1 LLNWHEYPKFACME
15 FHEYQIIIADNQF
28 LVVDSLQKLLSES
41 FNIKAEHIV
50 NNKYD
55 LFRTLKQYPQVLLII
70 DPNLMDFDSLSEL
83 RSIIHD
89 HNSKVLVLT
98 NTLSKN
104 DITELNAN
112 GIKNILLKTAERDE
126 ILAALRSTLAGKKY
140 FCQEVLDIFTEIP
153 PEKGLV
159 KETGSL
165 THSETE
171 IVKCIAEGLTTKQ
184 IALHKHISYHT
195 VMTHRKNIF
204 RKLNVNNAS
213 ELVMFAI
220 RAGIIDTIEY
230 HI

>member
-1 LLNWHEYPKFACME
+1 ME
-15 FHEYQIIIADNQF
+15 FQEYQIIIADNQF

-41 FNIKAEHIV
+41 FNIKTEHVV
-50 NNKYD
+50 NTKYD
-55 LFRTLKQYPQVLLII
+55 LIRLLKQHSPVLLII
-70 DPNLMDFDSLSEL
+70 DPNLMDFDSLAEL
-83 RSIIHD
+83 RSIMQY
-89 HNSKVLVLT
+89 NCKVLVLT
-98 NTLSKN
+98 NILSRN
-104 DITELNAN
+104 DITELNAT
-112 GIKNILLKTAERDE
+112 GIKNILLKTAEREE
-126 ILAALRSTLAGKKY
+126 ILAALRSALTGKKY

-153 PEKGLV
+153 PEKGPV

>member
-1 LLNWHEYPKFACME
+1 ME
-15 FHEYQIIIADNQF
+15 FHEHQIIIADNQF
-28 LVVDSLQKLLSES
+28 LVVDSLQKLLSDS
-41 FNIKAEHIV
+41 FNIKADHIV

-55 LFRTLKQYPQVLLII
+55 LMRCVKQYPLVLLII

-83 RSIIHD
+83 RTIMLEK
-89 HNSKVLVLT
+89 NCKVLVLT
-98 NTLSKN
+98 NILSKN
-104 DITELNAN
+104 DITELNAT
-112 GIKNILLKTAERDE
+112 GIKNILLKTAEREE

-153 PEKGLV
+153 PEKGQV

-184 IALHKHISYHT
+184 IAMHKHISFHT

-204 RKLNVNNAS
+204 RKLGVNNAS
-213 ELVMFAI
+213 ELVMYAI

>member
-1 LLNWHEYPKFACME
+1 MD
-15 FHEYQIIIADNQF
+15 FHEYHIIIADDQF
-28 LVVDSLQKLLSES
+28 LVVDSLQKLLSDS
-41 FNIKAEHIV
+41 FNIKADHIV

-55 LFRTLKQYPQVLLII
+55 LMMSVKQHPLVLLII

-83 RSIIHD
+83 RTIMQD
-89 HNSKVLVLT
+89 QNCKVLVLT
-98 NTLSKN
+98 NILSKN
-104 DITELNAN
+104 DITELNAT
-112 GIKNILLKTAERDE
+112 GIKNILLKTAEREE

-153 PEKGLV
+153 PEKGQV

-184 IALHKHISYHT
+184 IAMHKHISFHT

-213 ELVMFAI
+213 ELVMYAI

>member
-1 LLNWHEYPKFACME
+1 LLNWLECPKFAGME

-28 LVVDSLQKLLSES
+28 LIVESLQKLLSDS
-41 FNIKAEHIV
+41 FNGTTGDIV
-50 NNKYD
+50 SNKYD
-55 LFRTLKQYPQVLLII
+55 MVRILKQYPRVLLIL
-70 DPNLMDFDSLSEL
+70 DPNLMDFDNLSEL
-83 RSIIHD
+83 RGILQEHKC
-89 HNSKVLVLT
+89 KVLVLT
-98 NTLSKN
+98 NILSKN
-104 DITELNAN
+104 DITELIAA
-112 GIKNILLKTAERDE
+112 GIKNILLKTAEREE
-126 ILAALRSTLAGKKY
+126 ILTALRSTLAGKKY
-140 FCQEVLDIFTEIP
+140 FCQEALDIFTEIA

-165 THSETE
+165 THTETE

-184 IALHKHISYHT
+184 IAMHKHISFHT

-213 ELVMFAI
+213 ELVMYAI

>member
-1 LLNWHEYPKFACME
+1 LLNWHENPKFAGMD
-15 FHEYQIIIADNQF
+15 FHDYHIIIADNQF
-28 LVVDSLQKLLSES
+28 LVVDSLQKLLSDS
-41 FNIKAEHIV
+41 FNIKADHIV

-55 LFRTLKQYPQVLLII
+55 LMRSVKQHPLVLLII
-70 DPNLMDFDSLSEL
+70 DPNHMDFDSLSEL
-83 RSIIHD
+83 RTIMQEQ
-89 HNSKVLVLT
+89 NCKVLVLT
-98 NTLSKN
+98 NILSKN
-104 DITELNAN
+104 DITELNAY
-112 GIKNILLKTAERDE
+112 GIKNILLKTADREE
-126 ILAALRSTLAGKKY
+126 ILAALRSTLASKKY

-153 PEKGLV
+153 PEKGQV
-159 KETGSL
+159 KETGNL

-184 IALHKHISYHT
+184 IAMHKHISFHT

-213 ELVMFAI
+213 ELVMYAI

>member
-1 LLNWHEYPKFACME
+1 ME
-15 FHEYQIIIADNQF
+15 FHEHKVIIADNQF
-28 LVVDSLQKLLSES
+28 LVVDSLQKLLSDS
-41 FNIKAEHIV
+41 FNIKADLIV
-50 NNKYD
+50 NSKYD
-55 LFRTLKQYPQVLLII
+55 LMRFVKQYPLVLLII
-70 DPNLMDFDSLSEL
+70 DPNLMDFESLSEM
-83 RSIIHD
+83 RTIMQEQ
-89 HNSKVLVLT
+89 NCKVLVLT
-98 NTLSKN
+98 NILSKN
-104 DITELNAN
+104 DITELNAT
-112 GIKNILLKTAERDE
+112 GIKNILLKTAEREE

-153 PEKGLV
+153 QEKGQV

-184 IALHKHISYHT
+184 IAMHKHISVHT

-204 RKLNVNNAS
+204 RKLSVNNAS
-213 ELVMFAI
+213 ELVMYAI

>member
-1 LLNWHEYPKFACME
+1 MLNWDENPKFGCME
-15 FHEYQIIIADNQF
+15 FHEHQIIIADNQF
-28 LVVDSLQKLLSES
+28 LVVDSLQKLLSDF
-41 FNIKAEHIV
+41 FNIKADHIV

-55 LFRTLKQYPQVLLII
+55 LMRLVKQHPLVLLII

-83 RSIIHD
+83 RTIMQGK
-89 HNSKVLVLT
+89 NCKVLVLT
-98 NTLSKN
+98 NILSKN
-104 DITELNAN
+104 DIAELNAT
-112 GIKNILLKTAERDE
+112 GIKNILLKTAEREE
-126 ILAALRSTLAGKKY
+126 ILAGLRSTLAGKKY
-140 FCQEVLDIFTEIP
+140 FCQEVLDLFTEIP
-153 PEKGLV
+153 PEKGQV

-184 IALHKHISYHT
+184 IAMHKHISFHT

-204 RKLNVNNAS
+204 RKLNVNSAS
-213 ELVMFAI
+213 ELVMYAI

>member
-1 LLNWHEYPKFACME
+1 MD
-15 FHEYQIIIADNQF
+15 FHEYHIIIADDQF
-28 LVVDSLQKLLSES
+28 LVVDSLQKLLSDS
-41 FNIKAEHIV
+41 FNIKADHIV

-55 LFRTLKQYPQVLLII
+55 LMMSVKQHPLVLLII

-83 RSIIHD
+83 RTIMQD
-89 HNSKVLVLT
+89 QNCKVLVLT
-98 NTLSKN
+98 NILSKN
-104 DITELNAN
+104 DITELNAT
-112 GIKNILLKTAERDE
+112 GIKNILLKTAEREE

-153 PEKGLV
+153 PEKGQV

-171 IVKCIAEGLTTKQ
+171 IVKSIAEGLTTKQ
-184 IALHKHISYHT
+184 IAMHKHISFHT

-213 ELVMFAI
+213 ELVMYAI

>member
-1 LLNWHEYPKFACME
+1 ME
-15 FHEYQIIIADNQF
+15 FHEHKVIIADNQF
-28 LVVDSLQKLLSES
+28 LVVDSLQKLLSDS
-41 FNIKAEHIV
+41 FNIKADLIV
-50 NNKYD
+50 NSKYD
-55 LFRTLKQYPQVLLII
+55 LMRFVKQYPLVLLII
-70 DPNLMDFDSLSEL
+70 DPNLMDFESLSEM
-83 RSIIHD
+83 RTIMQEQ
-89 HNSKVLVLT
+89 NCKVLVLT
-98 NTLSKN
+98 NILSKN
-104 DITELNAN
+104 DITELNAT
-112 GIKNILLKTAERDE
+112 GIKNILLKTAEREE

-153 PEKGLV
+153 QEKGLV

-184 IALHKHISYHT
+184 IAMHKHISFHT

-204 RKLNVNNAS
+204 RKLSVNNAS
-213 ELVMFAI
+213 ELVMYAI